1 MKRVGR
7 KPVFFIVAL
16 LILVFAFTSFF
27 GVSAEFGDL
36 DVSKIKGADEIRW
49 GIDIQGGVEATFY
62 PVNDDGSEMDATQEQ
77 LDAAREIIATRLV
90 NDHITDYELYT
101 DYDNNR
107 IIVRYPWKTDETE
120 FDPETAISEISMTAM
135 LTFRDGTSTKTEEN
149 SDGEKTVVPAGD
161 IILTGDDVKE
171 AYATMDS
178 SSSVAEYSVVLEL
191 TDSGKSKFAEA
202 TKRIAEDKGTISIWL
217 DDDMI
222 SAPTVQ
228 EEIPDGIA
236 SITSDTFTAETA
248 TKLANQINAG
258 ALPFKL
264 ATSNF
269 GSINPQLGASALKA
283 MLIAGIAALLVI
295 FVFMIATYRLPGFV
309 SCIALLGQVAG
320 MIACVSGYLPTINSF
335 TLTLPGI
342 AGMILSI
349 GMGVDANVITNER
362 IREELR
368 ISGRSLDGA
377 IKRGC
382 SESFS
387 AIFDGNVTTII
398 VAVILMGV
406 FGSPS
411 SFWNKLLTPFL
422 FWCGTTTTGA
432 VYSFG
437 YTLLIG
443 VILNFIM
450 GVSASRL
457 MLLSLSDFK
466 VFRKK
471 WLFGGVGK

>member
-1 MKRVGR
+1 MKRLGK
-7 KPVFFIVAL
+7 KPVVFIVAL
-16 LILVFAFTSFF
+16 LIVVFAFTSFF

-62 PVNDDGSEMDATQEQ
+62 PVQDDGTEMDATKEQ
-77 LDAAREIIATRLV
+77 LDAAKEIIATRLV

-101 DYDNNR
+101 DYENNR
-107 IIVRYPWKTDETE
+107 IIVRYPWKSDETD
-120 FDPETAISEISMTAM
+120 FDPETAIGELSMTAM
-135 LTFRDGTSTKTEEN
+135 LTFRDGTATKSEEKDGVTTVLP
-149 SDGEKTVVPAGD
+149 DGE

-171 AYATMDS
+171 AYAAMDTS
-178 SSSVAEYSVVLEL
+178 ESVGEYSVVLEL
-191 TDSGKSKFAEA
+191 TESGKKKFAEA
-202 TKRIAEDKGTISIWL
+202 TERLAKEKGVISIWL
-217 DDDMI
+217 DNDMI
-222 SAPTVQ
+222 SYPTVN
-228 EEIPDGIA
+228 EKIPDGIA
-236 SITSDTFTAETA
+236 SITGSDFTAETA

-269 GSINPQLGASALKA
+269 GSINPQLGASALRA
-283 MLIAGIAALLVI
+283 MLIAGIVAMGFI
-295 FVFMIATYRLPGFV
+295 FIFMIGLYRLPGVV

-362 IREELR
+362 IREELAVG
-368 ISGRSLDGA
+368 GRTLDGA

-387 AIFDGNVTTII
+387 AIFDGNVTNII

-411 SFWNKLLTPFL
+411 SFWNKLLYPFL

-450 GVSASRL
+450 GVTASRL
-457 MLLSLSDFK
+457 MLTSLSDFK
-466 VFRKK
+466 IFHKK
-471 WLFGGVGK
+471 WLFGGAGK